1 MFFYFSLPLFLLV
14 LSCDNSP
21 STDKTPQLPADSPK
35 ALRSDEDP
43 KINPGTPVPPDPKKP
58 PSPCDNVPGDMKCI
72 PAGSFVMGKGNGPED
87 VFPAH
92 EVFVDT
98 FFMDTYEVTN
108 EQYKACAAAG
118 VCGKKTDYIGFKLP
132 DQPAMPVT
140 WHNASAFCRWKKKRL
155 PTEAQWEK
163 AAGGSKERDYPWGD
177 EPPDCTKAAYKGCDL
192 PAVKPVGSYAPN
204 GYGLYDMA
212 GNSYEWTRDWY
223 APCIEG
229 CEDPCGEECEGSNPG
244 GPCDGRA
251 PCSGRKF
258 RVLKGGSWY
267 WGPAML
273 TVAHR
278 RPMLPDSGD
287 HRLGFRCAMDVSAAL
302 PAKEPSPLTDEEKKI
317 FFSSAQDESPAE
329 RMDERHYV
337 HSNESAHFLFFP
349 FIEDLGGG
357 YVGIGSDQ
365 NYTMIAKSRP
375 ELAWIFDYDETVTLI
390 HRVHRAL
397 ILEAGSPG
405 EFLGLWEKENVEA
418 GAEAIRKHEAG
429 SGQLDEVEIAYRQY
443 RGKLHHYFYA
453 AMKKAESGKTV
464 TWLSDPESYAF
475 IKKMYASDRIRPMT
489 GNLLG
494 EHALPGIGETAK
506 KLGVTIRVIYF
517 TNAEEF
523 IFYRKN
529 FVNGFKS
536 FPVDQ
541 KSVILRTLHA
551 RKGYESADHKWHYN
565 VHGVQDF
572 LMRLD
577 KGVNKIQ
584 KFIRVRQN
592 TTIKGLS
599 TIWI

>member
-1 MFFYFSLPLFLLV
+1 
-14 LSCDNSP
+14 
-21 STDKTPQLPADSPK
+21 
-35 ALRSDEDP
+35 
-43 KINPGTPVPPDPKKP
+43 
-58 PSPCDNVPGDMKCI
+58 MKCI
-72 PAGSFVMGKGNGPED
+72 PAGPFVMGKVHGPED
-87 VFPAH
+87 AFPAH

-98 FFMDTYEVTN
+98 FYMDTYEVTN
-108 EQYKACAAAG
+108 QQYKACVAAG
-118 VCGKKTDYIGFKLP
+118 VCEKKTDYIGFKLP
-132 DQPAMPVT
+132 DQPALPVT
-140 WHNASAFCRWKKKRL
+140 WHNASALCRWKKKSL

-163 AAGGSKERDYPWGD
+163 AAAGGRQQDYPWGD
-177 EPPDCTKAAYKGCDL
+177 EPPDCAKAAYKDCNL
-192 PAVKPVGSYAPN
+192 PAARPVGSYAPN

-212 GNSYEWTRDWY
+212 GNSYEWTRDWF

-229 CEDPCGEECEGSNPG
+229 CEDACGDECRGSNPG

-251 PCSGRKF
+251 PCKGRKF
-258 RVLKGGSWY
+258 RVLKGGSWH

-273 TVAHR
+273 AVAHR

-287 HRLGFRCAMDVSAAL
+287 HRLGFRCAMDASAVRT
-302 PAKEPSPLTDEEKKI
+302 AKEPSPLTDEEKKI
-317 FFSSAQDESPAE
+317 FFSSAQDDPPVE

-349 FIEDLGGG
+349 FIENLGGG

-390 HRVHRAL
+390 HGAHRAL
-397 ILEAGSPG
+397 ILEAGSPE
-405 EFLGLWEKENVEA
+405 EFLGLWEKDSVQKA
-418 GAEAIRKHEAG
+418 AAAIRKHAAG
-429 SGQLDEVEIAYRQY
+429 SGRLDEIEKTYMHYRENVHAY
-443 RGKLHHYFYA
+443 FSA
-453 AMKKAESGKTV
+453 TMKKSESGKTI
-464 TWLSDPESYAF
+464 TWLTDPESYAF
-475 IKKMYASDRIRPMT
+475 VKKMYAADRIRAMT
-489 GNLLG
+489 GDLLG
-494 EHALPGIGETAK
+494 ERALPGIGETAK

-536 FPVDQ
+536 FPVDD
-541 KSVILRTLHA
+541 KSVILRTLHSK
-551 RKGYESADHKWHYN
+551 KGYEDADHKWHYN
-565 VHGVQDF
+565 VHGVRDF

-584 KFIRVRQN
+584 KFTGIRQK